1 MCSPGVSYFC
11 GQASAFSA
19 LPWKRGLPFYP
30 HQSMLFKASAVSSSF
45 SWKHWLSCTS
55 HCWCTV
61 DEGQCTLSL
70 PPLSNGQNIW
80 HCPWPIIW
88 PVTVTSLKD
97 SGERCHSKKK
107 WKRRKREREEGVKK
121 KKILSSRLSP
131 SQFLCPP
138 PLPPSS
144 FPLSSRGVRVHVKR
158 LLNWNIDVE
167 YQSMAYHSCVSRT
180 NRKTLWSWAPVIW
193 LLKLLRVLENKMQTN
208 FKCPWYW

>member
-121 KKILSSRLSP
+121 KKFWALGSP
-131 SQFLCPP
+131 LR
-138 PLPPSS
+138 SS
-144 FPLSSRGVRVHVKR
+144 FAPLHFPLHPSLFRLGECGCMSSDCWIEILMWSIKAWRITPVFPELTERRFDHG
-158 LLNWNIDVE
+158 L
-167 YQSMAYHSCVSRT
+167 
-180 NRKTLWSWAPVIW
+180 LWSDFWS
-193 LLKLLRVLENKMQTN
+193 
-208 FKCPWYW
+208 C